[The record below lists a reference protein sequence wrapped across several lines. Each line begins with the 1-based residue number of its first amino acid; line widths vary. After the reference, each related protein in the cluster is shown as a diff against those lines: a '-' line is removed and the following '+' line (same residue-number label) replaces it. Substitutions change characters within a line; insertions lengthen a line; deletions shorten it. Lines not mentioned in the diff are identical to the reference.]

1 MEWRYFWNVW
11 QTYSVSPLANAVIFT
26 SITDGKVEGSQLS
39 TGQDTVTLS
48 DTATDIV
55 VDVSN
60 FNNTVSLFLMGNN
73 VPDNQTVTATATK
86 DGSAA
91 SASVVT
97 VTHKSGNQYTV
108 TYDKK
113 TTAASEKT
121 QVVLKIGSDIIGA
134 FTVDN
139 SK

>member
-1 MEWRYFWNVW
+1 
-11 QTYSVSPLANAVIFT
+11 
-26 SITDGKVEGSQLS
+26 
-39 TGQDTVTLS
+39 
-48 DTATDIV
+48 
-55 VDVSN
+55 
-60 FNNTVSLFLMGNN
+60 MGNN
-73 VPDNQTVTATATK
+73 IPDNQTVTATATK

-97 VTHKSGNQYTV
+97 VTYKSGNQYTV

-121 QVVLKIGSDIIGA
+121 QVVLKIGSDTIGA